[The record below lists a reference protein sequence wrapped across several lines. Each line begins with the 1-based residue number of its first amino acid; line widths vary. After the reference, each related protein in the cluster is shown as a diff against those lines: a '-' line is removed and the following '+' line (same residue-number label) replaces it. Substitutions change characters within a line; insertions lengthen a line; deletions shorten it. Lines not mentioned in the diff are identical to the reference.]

1 MTKLTEKVTE
11 PEKVT
16 VNESENVNVNES
28 ENVNV
33 NETVTETAN
42 ENASKNSSQN
52 DALLKA
58 IRAGKTFNLLR
69 RAFYSESKNRTF
81 YTYSMFLILPG
92 RRKMHVQV
100 DFNPD
105 IGYIGKDDKSKKIS
119 GNSTSFQLL
128 NWLYDSGAGL
138 KLKVRAIKKDGAYQY
153 TKSGDIELVYSAVCE
168 DELTGLET
176 TVEIVPSTVAQ
187 DKFCRLA
194 LCGFAGCREYN
205 DNDFLDT
212 PGLQDAFENMRL
224 PGDYDD

>member
-1 MTKLTEKVTE
+1 MTKVNETVTE
-11 PEKVT
+11 P
-16 VNESENVNVNES
+16 

-33 NETVTETAN
+33 NETVTEAAN
-42 ENASKNSSQN
+42 ENASRNSSQN
-52 DALLKA
+52 TAILNA

-69 RAFYSESKNRTF
+69 RAFYSESKSRTF

-168 DELTGLET
+168 DEITGLET

-212 PGLQDAFENMRL
+212 PGLQEAFENMRL

>member
-1 MTKLTEKVTE
+1 MTKVNEKVNE
-11 PEKVT
+11 NVT
-16 VNESENVNVNES
+16 VTES
-28 ENVNV
+28 V

-52 DALLKA
+52 TAILNA
-58 IRAGKTFNLLR
+58 IRAGKTFRLLR
-69 RAFYSESKNRTF
+69 RAFYSESKSRTF

-92 RRKMHVQV
+92 KRKMHVQV

-138 KLKVRAIKKDGAYQY
+138 KLKARAIKKDGAYQY
-153 TKSGDIELVYSAVCE
+153 TKSGDVELVYSAVCE

-205 DNDFLDT
+205 DTDFLDT
-212 PGLQDAFENMRL
+212 PGLKDAFENMRL
-224 PGDYDD
+224 PGDYDDF

>member
-1 MTKLTEKVTE
+1 MTKVTEKVNE
-11 PEKVT
+11 P
-16 VNESENVNVNES
+16 

-33 NETVTETAN
+33 NETVPETAN
-42 ENASKNSSQN
+42 ENASRNSSQN
-52 DALLKA
+52 DSILKA
-58 IRAGKTFNLLR
+58 IRAGKTFRLLR

-92 RRKMHVQV
+92 RRKTFVQV

-105 IGYIGKDDKSKKIS
+105 IGYVSKDDKSKKIS

-138 KLKVRAIKKDGAYQY
+138 KLKARAIKKDGAYQY
-153 TKSGDIELVYSAVCE
+153 TKSGDVELVYSAVCE
-168 DELTGLET
+168 DDITGLET

-205 DNDFLDT
+205 DNDFFDT
-212 PGLQDAFENMRL
+212 PGLQEAFENMRL